1 MTMINIVERKRHLSK
16 RHVGR
21 AFIYTPVH
29 SEDEAVKEMAR
40 EFVGRVFDG
49 SSSSL
54 LQLVR
59 GRSISRVRPKGDHCP
74 TRVHW
79 KIVYRCFCARLRT
92 ISGRENRLP
101 FLNGAVLRKGIPIGK
116 YPSLLE
122 TPPKPCFLGSSR
134 ASTEPPASSKWGCA
148 EHRTAWLTSALR
160 LSPDIATGGCQPSER
175 IA

>member
-1 MTMINIVERKRHLSK
+1 MTMINILERKRHLSK

-40 EFVGRVFDG
+40 EFVDRVFDE
-49 SSSSL
+49 SISSL

-79 KIVYRCFCARLRT
+79 KIMYRCIWARLRT

-101 FLNGAVLRKGIPIGK
+101 FLNGAVLRKGIPVGK
-116 YPSLLE
+116 YPSRLQ
-122 TPPKPCFLGSSR
+122 TPPKSNFLGSSR
-134 ASTEPPASSKWGCA
+134 AAT
-148 EHRTAWLTSALR
+148 
-160 LSPDIATGGCQPSER
+160 DI
-175 IA
+175 